1 MARQSYPPAPPPVDI
16 SGKEDI
22 ANKKSSLSDSEIFYP
37 NVKAVSDAISGFE
50 VTTNKKDTLADSTT
64 DYPSSKAV
72 YDALVGFETTDNK
85 VTTLSN
91 SDSEYPSTSAV
102 STALA
107 DKLDKVP
114 SYELDQ
120 MEDLNFALQD
130 ADCTEFVA
138 VLFANAALS
147 LGANMEDGITRYVT
161 IINNTGGSSISITL
175 PERFGSESPLEI
187 ENGFY
192 GVIQFSYHLQIG
204 KWFIIAQSF
213 ENIEFSS
220 E

>member
-130 ADCTEFVA
+130 ADCTEFA
-138 VLFANAALS
+138 AGLSANAALS
-147 LGANMEDGITRYVT
+147 LGANMQDGVTRYVT
-161 IINNTGGSSISITL
+161 IVNYAGGSISITL

-213 ENIEFSS
+213 ENIAYSPS
-220 E
+220 